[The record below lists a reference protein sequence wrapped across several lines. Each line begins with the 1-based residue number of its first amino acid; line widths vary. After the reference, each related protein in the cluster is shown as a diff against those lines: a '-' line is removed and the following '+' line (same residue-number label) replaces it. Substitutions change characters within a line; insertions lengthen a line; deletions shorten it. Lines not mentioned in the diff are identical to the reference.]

1 MKSVVTLA
9 RTWDGSDYKPIYQ
22 IPAPTTRE
30 GINEIKE
37 AVHRWIWKKAKGSRA
52 IVDEFMD
59 WRVLNWDMP
68 DSVVCMIRAENH
80 DTGHIKEFVYQRE
93 SDARKRLL
101 KLKEEN
107 NITITVATHDEVILM
122 TPTWL

>member
-1 MKSVVTLA
+1 MAKKYFPNNWEAIESA
-9 RTWDGSDYKPIYQ
+9 
-22 IPAPTTRE
+22 PAE
-30 GINEIKE
+30 FFQDIEF
-37 AVHRWIWKKAKGSRA
+37 
-52 IVDEFMD
+52 DEFMD
-59 WRVLNWDMP
+59 WRVLNRDMP

-80 DTGHIKEFVYQRE
+80 DTGHIKEYVYQRE

-122 TPTWL
+122 TPTWLPPH